1 MRRHPLLLRSVA
13 AIVTTDQ
20 LIGCTGWHVESLSP
34 GEVVERQQPREIRVQ
49 DRDGRRAVL
58 YEPEVRGDS
67 LVGYQDWS
75 AKAERRALA
84 LTEVKEV
91 ATRHVSPGRTAGLVL
106 GISAVVGVIVGLS
119 NMQGPF
125 DNWGQ

>member
-1 MRRHPLLLRSVA
+1 ML
-13 AIVTTDQ
+13 TTGQ
-20 LIGCTGWHVESLSP
+20 LIGCTGWHVERLSP

-49 DRDGRRAVL
+49 DRDGQREVL

-75 AKAERRALA
+75 AKAEHRALA
-84 LTEVKEV
+84 LTNVKEV

-106 GISAVVGVIVGLS
+106 GIGAVVGVIVGLS